1 MKNKF
6 LGLFILFL
14 TVSFADRAFGTEFLK
29 PQQPVS
35 FYRSSSELESL
46 DFRDRSPVKKEQT
59 HQLDDFIEQ
68 NIDRDPYDM
77 DEESESLYRDG
88 NFEGAARAFVAAA
101 VLGIMENQN
110 TLYQM
115 DTNSLTYIQKK
126 EYSKLQHVCQK
137 LKENFEQS

>member
-6 LGLFILFL
+6 LGLFILSL
-14 TVSFADRAFGTEFLK
+14 TVASADRALGTDLLQH
-29 PQQPVS
+29 QQPVK
-35 FYRSSSELESL
+35 FHRSSSELDSL
-46 DFRDRSPVKKEQT
+46 DFKDRSLVKKEQT

-88 NFEGAARAFVAAA
+88 NFDEAARAFVAAA

-115 DTNSLTYIQKK
+115 DANSLTYIQEKQ
-126 EYSKLQHVCQK
+126 YSKLEHVCQK
-137 LKENFEQS
+137 LKEDFAQR